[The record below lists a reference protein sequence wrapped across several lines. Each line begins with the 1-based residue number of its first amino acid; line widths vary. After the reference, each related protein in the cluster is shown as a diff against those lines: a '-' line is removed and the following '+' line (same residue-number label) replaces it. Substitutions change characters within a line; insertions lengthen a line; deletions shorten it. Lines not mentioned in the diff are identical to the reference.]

1 MDIPDMSDLVPEL
14 ICLGVDA
21 VICGILYKVY
31 SDTNST
37 IEAVKVKE
45 LFSRNLRWWNTL
57 KQDIFSKSLKTCVW
71 SKNSERM
78 KGWKYVEIISI
89 TKYLGIS
96 LTN

>member
-37 IEAVKVKE
+37 IEAVKVR
-45 LFSRNLRWWNTL
+45 FISRN
-57 KQDIFSKSLKTCVW
+57 
-71 SKNSERM
+71 SE
-78 KGWKYVEIISI
+78 
-89 TKYLGIS
+89 T
-96 LTN
+96 

>member
-37 IEAVKVKE
+37 IEAVKVRPYSLE
-45 LFSRNLRWWNTL
+45 ILDDEILF
-57 KQDIFSKSLKTCVW
+57 
-71 SKNSERM
+71 
-78 KGWKYVEIISI
+78 
-89 TKYLGIS
+89 
-96 LTN
+96 

>member
-37 IEAVKVKE
+37 IEAVKVRFIFKKQ
-45 LFSRNLRWWNTL
+45 WVL
-57 KQDIFSKSLKTCVW
+57 KLHA
-71 SKNSERM
+71 
-78 KGWKYVEIISI
+78 IISI
-89 TKYLGIS
+89 SS
-96 LTN
+96 LVANMTNLF

>member
-37 IEAVKVKE
+37 IEAVKVRPYCQEILDDEILQSKIYFE
-45 LFSRNLRWWNTL
+45 LFL
-57 KQDIFSKSLKTCVW
+57 KSLKTCV
-71 SKNSERM
+71 
-78 KGWKYVEIISI
+78 
-89 TKYLGIS
+89 
-96 LTN
+96 

>member
-37 IEAVKVKE
+37 IEAVKV
-45 LFSRNLRWWNTL
+45 SRKIYFQETV
-57 KQDIFSKSLKTCVW
+57 SLKIACYNFNFITCCKYDK
-71 SKNSERM
+71 SFFKNI
-78 KGWKYVEIISI
+78 GIINPRR
-89 TKYLGIS
+89 LFF
-96 LTN
+96 